1 MKPSVQYNDKI
12 GHATADVAGIDF
24 NQIAEQ
30 CNLGERYTIIG
41 ISLYGTQEIN
51 VSLICRDNEESTDEK
66 EVLVDVYP
74 SINLAVSDVLERLN
88 VTINISDNA
97 KYDNPE
103 LDTDREVTIE
113 AEKIEDDEEH
123 LKQRFANSGLQKWRN
138 MW

>member
-113 AEKIEDDEEH
+113 AEEIEDDE
-123 LKQRFANSGLQKWRN
+123 
-138 MW
+138 

>member
-41 ISLYGTQEIN
+41 ISLYGTEEIN

-74 SINLAVSDVLERLN
+74 SVDLAVSDVLERLN
-88 VTINISDNA
+88 VTINISNNA

-113 AEKIEDDEEH
+113 AEEIEDDE
-123 LKQRFANSGLQKWRN
+123 
-138 MW
+138 